1 MHSNTPNAKHQE
13 AFWPDRTTLLLA
25 IASAVLVGTAVA
37 AFFHLTGIYSRL
49 LGTSGAAYL
58 LLFYGSL
65 VLFAVIITVTGIVNA
80 HWNETDQQAK
90 RRAARQQAEQQY
102 QDAGFTP
109 EQSRLLAEHCH
120 PVNTPQ
126 RHCRI

>member
-1 MHSNTPNAKHQE
+1 MRSTAPNEKRQE

-25 IASAVLVGTAVA
+25 VAGSVLVGTAVPA
-37 AFFHLTGIYSRL
+37 LFQLTGLYGRL
-49 LGTSGAAYL
+49 LPTSGATYL
-58 LLFYGSL
+58 LLFYGFS
-65 VLFAVIITVTGIVNA
+65 VIFAVILGVGGIIA
-80 HWNETDQQAK
+80 GHRNETDQQAK
-90 RRAARQQAEQQY
+90 WRTTRQQAEQQY

-109 EQSRLLAEHCH
+109 EQSRLLAEHSH

>member
-1 MHSNTPNAKHQE
+1 MRSTAPNEKRQE

-65 VLFAVIITVTGIVNA
+65 ALFAVIVTVTGIVNA
-80 HWNETDQQAK
+80 HWNETDHQSK
-90 RRAARQQAEQQY
+90 WHAARQQAEQQY

-109 EQSRLLAEHCH
+109 EQSRLLAEHSH